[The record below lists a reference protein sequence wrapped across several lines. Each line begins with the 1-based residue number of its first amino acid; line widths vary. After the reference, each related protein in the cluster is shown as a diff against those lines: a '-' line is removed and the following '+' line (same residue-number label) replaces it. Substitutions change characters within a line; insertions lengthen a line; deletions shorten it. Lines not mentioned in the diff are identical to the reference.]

1 VRFHRD
7 RVLNVYRPRSR
18 LNDFKS
24 RPPRVFRD
32 VDAVWLLN
40 SPRSLVSSLTIPRLL
55 LSAPPCSSPQAVSPV
70 IEPARVLRGS
80 SSDEVVSPVPEPT
93 RVLHT
98 SPSDV
103 SPVPFAFGVVMT
115 RVAPAPEKGRD
126 VPPNI
131 TEKESW
137 TEGTAS
143 PSVTDSIP
151 LTPTQHVMVYGAVF
165 VPIACFLWIYSAM
178 GEGVYVFTQLSKD
191 GNYEVAWWLCVAA
204 VGWLALLWVVDA
216 FDKSITGTSAKN
228 AVYVLTIIPLGAM
241 FVASLLA
248 VEHYISAPMVLFV
261 VFKGTALRLSQIRH
275 ALFYRSW

>member
-1 VRFHRD
+1 
-7 RVLNVYRPRSR
+7 
-18 LNDFKS
+18 
-24 RPPRVFRD
+24 
-32 VDAVWLLN
+32 
-40 SPRSLVSSLTIPRLL
+40 
-55 LSAPPCSSPQAVSPV
+55 
-70 IEPARVLRGS
+70 
-80 SSDEVVSPVPEPT
+80 
-93 RVLHT
+93 
-98 SPSDV
+98 
-103 SPVPFAFGVVMT
+103 MT

-165 VPIACFLWIYSAM
+165 VPIACFLWICSAM